1 MSQLKPLQGTAAA
14 PLPPAAPSSTLR
26 GAWLAKAAAA
36 RTPPP
41 FSSSSWLKYFEAPA
55 AVQADGVTMSRCFVS
70 RRFPPVSSTLA
81 LQWQGSGGCGECRA
95 FPATGAATRRA
106 SSHCTTPSRI
116 AQGLRLF
123 VHRSC
128 AHTSASRK
136 LAMSVS
142 GSLRLSDGA
151 AGSVAGSSSVSR
163 ASRSSRRR
171 RRQKAVAWLPRGSTV
186 LQGKQSISSSLTAE
200 IVAFAHRVQRCQAQ
214 GRDALLQLLGRLRL
228 SAAQLWPSS
237 ILELYGSCATGIHLA
252 SSDIDLM
259 LTVRAASS
267 AEQRGRFSLRGRSLL
282 CACNAI

>member
-1 MSQLKPLQGTAAA
+1 
-14 PLPPAAPSSTLR
+14 
-26 GAWLAKAAAA
+26 
-36 RTPPP
+36 
-41 FSSSSWLKYFEAPA
+41 
-55 AVQADGVTMSRCFVS
+55 
-70 RRFPPVSSTLA
+70 
-81 LQWQGSGGCGECRA
+81 
-95 FPATGAATRRA
+95 
-106 SSHCTTPSRI
+106 
-116 AQGLRLF
+116 
-123 VHRSC
+123 
-128 AHTSASRK
+128 
-136 LAMSVS
+136 MSVS

-267 AEQRGRFSLRGRSLL
+267 AGVSPGEVPEQDVVDMKVKSAAPLVASLMLLQEFGEHLVRSGCASSATTIDSVLPPLLKVTTTDGYSLDISLAGGAGSHTGRAARNFVQAHLHAFPELPYLVLVCKAWLGR
-282 CACNAI
+282 AQAEHGK